1 MNIAKLINKLMVIR
15 NQNSGFTI
23 IEMLIVAPIVILF
36 IGAFIAAIVGMTGD
50 VLTTRGSNMLT
61 YSVQDTLNR
70 IEQDVNSSTGFLA
83 TNNIPVSTPQ
93 GYDNLTTPF
102 TNVSTTNGNML
113 ILNVYATTK
122 NPIDA
127 DSQIVYT
134 KNQPNGCSD
143 PNINTNP
150 PVLLNVVYFVKDNTL
165 YRRVIAPSFYDTVG
179 CSVPW
184 QNPSCAQGQTGS
196 QCKSTDIKLLSGIN
210 TVDDFKID
218 YYATSSSTTPNSSA
232 IDTGL
237 SDSNRQTALQSTKSV
252 RVTINATSVVAG
264 RTFTQTGNIR
274 ANSQNNNIGT
284 TSNTQALQI
293 TSNPSDSTVNAGA
306 NATFTTS
313 ASGTSP
319 TVQWQ
324 QSTDNGSSWANISG
338 ATSSTLARNSVTVDM
353 DGYQYRAVFT
363 NSFGS
368 ATTESARLG
377 VNDSGWHALP
387 LSSGWTFYNNPFN
400 TPEYRRTSSGIIT
413 LKGLIKKSSGVVLDE
428 TFATLP
434 ASYRPDSYLLYTT
447 STNANVYSKI
457 RIHPDGTMHANKA
470 DAGWLSLDG
479 IQFIPDNGKYE
490 QIPLT
495 PLYNGWAPYVSVYG
509 SGYEAP
515 SYTVDDI
522 GRVYLQGLV
531 TGGTVT
537 DGTLIARLPSNLLP
551 SLYMHIPAANNNYSL
566 IGVSANQGI
575 VAKGGSASN
584 GYLATQAI
592 YYPASVGTWT
602 DIPLS
607 NGWVTYNASTFS
619 TPQCIKASDG
629 LVSLKGLIRSG
640 TATAG
645 TVIGTLPVSC
655 RPNTARGL
663 FGVASN
669 LAYGRLDVYPTGEL
683 VINAGSN
690 SYFSLDGVTYYGN

>member
-1 MNIAKLINKLMVIR
+1 MLRMSHNKLHRVCS
-15 NQNSGFTI
+15 NNGFTI

-61 YSVQDTLNR
+61 YNVQDALNR
-70 IEQDVNSSTGFLA
+70 IEQDVSSSVGFLA
-83 TNNIPVSTPQ
+83 KNNIPVSTPQ
-93 GYDNLTTPF
+93 GYDNLTAPF

-113 ILNVYATTK
+113 ILNAYATTK
-122 NPIDA
+122 NPIDP

-134 KNQPNGCSD
+134 KDQPNSCSS
-143 PNINTNP
+143 PNVSANP
-150 PVLLNVVYFVKDNTL
+150 PVLINIVYFVKDNNL
-165 YRRVIAPSFYDTVG
+165 YRRVIAPTFYDTVG

-184 QNPSCAQGQTGS
+184 QNPSCAQGQSGG
-196 QCKSTDIKLLSGIN
+196 QCKSKDIKLLSGIS

-218 YYATSSSTTPNSSA
+218 YFATSSSTTPNSSA
-232 IDTGL
+232 VNTGL

-252 RVTINATSVVAG
+252 KVTINATSVIAG
-264 RTFTQTGNIR
+264 RTFTQSGNIR

-293 TSNPSDSTVNAGA
+293 TSNPSDSTINAGS
-306 NATFTTS
+306 NATFTAS
-313 ASGTSP
+313 ASGTAP

-324 QSTDNGSSWANISG
+324 QSTDNGANWTNISG
-338 ATSSTLARNSVTVDM
+338 ATSTTLARNSVTANM

-368 ATTESARLG
+368 VITSSARLG
-377 VNDSGWHALP
+377 VNDSGWTSLS
-387 LSSGWTFYNNPFN
+387 LSSSWSFYNNPFN
-400 TPEYRRTSSGIIT
+400 TPAYLRTSSGIVT
-413 LKGLIKKSSGVVLDE
+413 LKGLIKKSSAAVGGEVL
-428 TFATLP
+428 ATLP
-434 ASYRPDSYLLYTT
+434 PAYRPSDLLIFTT

-457 RIHPDGTMHANKA
+457 QIFPNGNIVLSKG

-479 IQFIPDNGKYE
+479 IQFIADNGRYTRT
-490 QIPLT
+490 LLS
-495 PLYNGWAPYVSVYG
+495 PLYNGWASYTSVYG
-509 SGYEAP
+509 GTYALP
-515 SYTVDDI
+515 SYTVDNI
-522 GRVYLQGLV
+522 GRVYLQGLA
-531 TGGTVT
+531 TGGTMT
-537 DGTLIARLPSNLLP
+537 NDTIIARLPSNLLP

-566 IGVSANQGI
+566 IGISPTLGAI
-575 VAKGGSASN
+575 TAKSGLTSN

-602 DIPLS
+602 NIPLS
-607 NGWVTYNASTFS
+607 NGWATYDANTFS

-645 TVIGTLPVSC
+645 TVIGTLPVNC

-669 LAYGRLDVYPTGEL
+669 AAYGRLDVYPTGEL

-690 SYFSLDGVTYYGN
+690 AWFSLDGVTYYGN